1 MPLTGLYTW
10 TEKIDIVKIVIPLK
24 GSSPKNVDIFVTSST
39 LKVNFSPYIVD
50 ILLFS
55 TIDPLKHKATVKD
68 GSLHVTIYKAAVS
81 KGLWGELEIKTED
94 KLVATKLREESR
106 SAQDALEV
114 ELEVKRRDRRTDD
127 ERFSL
132 KKQMGL
138 EEDERNNLDNL
149 KQEEKRSAEVEV
161 YATFARMHHSSAKAT
176 ELIGATVI
184 DISEVITPNIIENG
198 RDSNSGYPMN
208 SALLTSS
215 STQKEIFEISDATVI
230 DEDSDEY
237 DMCDSAVADNKG
249 LEKVECKWP
258 QGRDVEDIRYIPPP
272 RVLSNAADCKGEHC
286 I

>member
-1 MPLTGLYTW
+1 MPLTGFYTW
-10 TEKIDIVKIVIPLK
+10 TEKIDIMKIVIPLK
-24 GSSPKNVDIFVTSST
+24 GSSPKNVDIFCTSST

-68 GSLHVTIYKAAVS
+68 GSLHVTIYKAAIS
-81 KGLWGELEIKTED
+81 MGLWGELEMKTED

-114 ELEVKRRDRRTDD
+114 ELGVKRRDRRTDD

-138 EEDERNNLDNL
+138 EEDERNNLDNI
-149 KQEEKRSAEVEV
+149 KQEEKRSAEEEV
-161 YATFARMHHSSAKAT
+161 YATFARMHHSSAKAP
-176 ELIGATVI
+176 ELIEATVM
-184 DISEVITPNIIENG
+184 DTSEVTAPDIIENG
-198 RDSNSGYPMN
+198 RDSGSDFPKN
-208 SALLTSS
+208 SAFLTSS

-237 DMCDSAVADNKG
+237 DMCDSAVADSKG
-249 LEKVECKWP
+249 LEKVEHKRP
-258 QGRDVEDIRYIPPP
+258 QGRDMEDIRFIPPP
-272 RVLSNAADCKGEHC
+272 RVLQNAADCKGKHC

>member
-1 MPLTGLYTW
+1 MPITGLYTW
-10 TEKIDIVKIVIPLK
+10 TEKIDIVKIFIPLK

-106 SAQDALEV
+106 SAQDALEI
-114 ELEVKRRDRRTDD
+114 ELGVKRRDRRTDD

-149 KQEEKRSAEVEV
+149 KQEEKRSAEEEV
-161 YATFARMHHSSAKAT
+161 YATFVRMHHLSAKAT
-176 ELIGATVI
+176 ELIEATVI
-184 DISEVITPNIIENG
+184 DTSQVTTPDIIENG
-198 RDSNSGYPMN
+198 RGSGSGFPKI

-230 DEDSDEY
+230 DEDSDES
-237 DMCDSAVADNKG
+237 DMCDSAVADSKG
-249 LEKVECKWP
+249 LEKVEHKWP

-272 RVLSNAADCKGEHC
+272 RVLQNAADCKGKHC